1 MRYTKKELFLISS
14 GALKPK
20 LTAYF
25 TAVIQNNSVFFWRIK
40 IRKPFVIH
48 KNVITK
54 GNSVG
59 EPPGNRTRD
68 TLLKRK
74 TKALRVD
81 YHI

>member
-1 MRYTKKELFLISS
+1 M
-14 GALKPK
+14 
-20 LTAYF
+20 
-25 TAVIQNNSVFFWRIK
+25 RIK

-48 KNVITK
+48 AFAITK
-54 GNSVG
+54 GFVIG

>member
-1 MRYTKKELFLISS
+1 MDASKSKVTKRRYQIVYYHS
-14 GALKPK
+14 GAVAAASLCDI
-20 LTAYF
+20 LF
-25 TAVIQNNSVFFWRIK
+25 TALRTPYSGILKSVNNNI
-40 IRKPFVIH
+40 
-48 KNVITK
+48 
-54 GNSVG
+54 G